1 VFSMLLALSVSRI
14 KLCQPS
20 TTSIEKNS
28 TYAGTLMRKVEAN
41 LNPFPTLKSSSH
53 RFIDLLRAL
62 EINRLGCSASS

>member
-28 TYAGTLMRKVEAN
+28 TYAGTLMRKVRGES
-41 LNPFPTLKSSSH
+41 KSLSNAQE
-53 RFIDLLRAL
+53 F
-62 EINRLGCSASS
+62 